1 MNKGHEV
8 WDISEKLMI
17 YMSVRS
23 GENKSLQISLIRF
36 KKFKT
41 EQDLRMKQEHSM
53 IRLTDCWGSFITGK
67 FGLNNSVEMTIG
79 Q

>member
-1 MNKGHEV
+1 
-8 WDISEKLMI
+8 MI

-53 IRLTDCWGSFITGK
+53 IRLTDC
-67 FGLNNSVEMTIG
+67 
-79 Q
+79 